1 MLNSESVRRWTP
13 VHGWCSWLALLLL
26 VLLATAFRQ
35 GFSWPA
41 MSTDIT
47 TLLPSGQDEAA
58 SEVVNRFA
66 TAGGQTFFL
75 LLDAPDS
82 GMATAMADSLSQRLG
97 RSGAV
102 LQSASDSG
110 MASLGR
116 FLYPYRFGLLT
127 PAQQRELQQQ
137 PPQQWLSRLYLAL
150 STPGVTPAAGLIEG
164 DPLLLFPDYLQSLA
178 QGIEGWQPE
187 ERGLSRSW
195 EQRQLLLTRWQLQG
209 SAFEPE
215 AQKRLLQALNEESER
230 WPEIT
235 VTRAGVVFHAA
246 EATAQ
251 AKREMTWLG
260 SASLLL
266 VVLFT
271 LVVFRRLAP
280 LGWLLLVIGSALV
293 VGASACLLLL
303 GQLHAITLVFGTTL
317 VGVAVDYTLHLSCQP
332 GSSARRSARTLRL
345 PMLLALL
352 SSCLAYLVMIVMPFP
367 GLKQM
372 AVFSIA
378 GLLWAF
384 LTVQWMPVM
393 GFVKPTADPRCVAVA
408 RDWSQ
413 LGARL
418 TRSPWLWLGLTLVMA
433 VGVSQLRFDDDVR
446 HFQQSS
452 ASLMQQQRH
461 LNQLLPLPEQH
472 RMLLLNA
479 DSEQQLLQLEESLR
493 GPLQALIAAQQ
504 LQGASLLT
512 DTLPSLAQQQTSRQV
527 LTLAYT
533 SPQLSQGLQQ
543 LGFAANFTQGLAGQL
558 AEAPML
564 TPAQWL
570 AQPGGSPLKLQ
581 WLGAGPSGWRSVVLL
596 TGVQDVAA
604 LQALSAIDGVRYLD
618 RIEDLGRVM
627 AHYRWA
633 LMTVTLLILVMAV
646 LLISR
651 VHPWKLALLVVL
663 PPVAAMLLVAAV
675 WGLAGIPMT
684 LFHMLGLLLMLGI
697 ALDQTL
703 FLAST
708 PRTEWGH
715 CSLAIALSVLSTVAA
730 FGMLGLSSTPPLAA
744 FGQSLS
750 MGLLTAAV
758 LAPVVERHIG
768 KESK

>member
-1 MLNSESVRRWTP
+1 MPNSDSVRRWTP
-13 VHGWCSWLALLLL
+13 AQGIAGWLAVLLLLLL
-26 VLLATAFRQ
+26 VTAVRL

-47 TLLPSGQDEAA
+47 TLLPSDQDEAA

-66 TAGGQTFFL
+66 SVGGQTFFL

-82 GMATAMADSLSQRLG
+82 DMAAAMADSLGQRLSH
-97 RSGAV
+97 SGAV
-102 LQSASDSG
+102 LQSASESG
-110 MASLGR
+110 MASLGQ

-127 PAQQRELQQQ
+127 ADQQRELQQQ
-137 PPQQWLSRLYLAL
+137 EPQQWLSRLYRAL
-150 STPGVTPAAGLIEG
+150 STPGVTPAAGLIAG

-187 ERGLSRSW
+187 ARGLSRSW
-195 EQRQLLLTRWQLQG
+195 KQRQLLLTQWQLQQ
-209 SAFEPE
+209 SAFEPG
-215 AQKRLLQALNEESER
+215 AQQRLLQAIEGEAEQ
-230 WPEIT
+230 WPEVT
-235 VTRAGVVFHAA
+235 LTRAGVVFHAA
-246 EATAQ
+246 EATTQ

-280 LGWLLLVIGSALV
+280 LGWLLLVIGSALL
-293 VGASACLLLL
+293 VGASACLLVL

-332 GSSARRSARTLRL
+332 GDSARRSARALRL

-352 SSCLAYLVMIVMPFP
+352 SSCLAYLVMIFMPFP

-393 GFVKPTADPRCVAVA
+393 GFIKPSADPYCVRVA
-408 RDWSQ
+408 ARGSQ

-418 TRSPWLWLGLTLVMA
+418 TRSPWLWLLLTLVTLF
-433 VGVSQLRFDDDVR
+433 GLGRLSFDDDVR

-452 ASLMQQQRH
+452 ESLLQQQRH

-472 RMLLLNA
+472 RMLLLSA
-479 DSEQQLLQLEESLR
+479 DSEQHLLQLEESLR
-493 GPLQALIAAQQ
+493 APLQALIASQQ

-512 DTLPSLAQQQTSRQV
+512 DTLPSLARQQASRQV
-527 LTLAYT
+527 LARAYASPSLA
-533 SPQLSQGLQQ
+533 QGLQQ
-543 LGFAANFTQGLAGQL
+543 LGFAAGFMPGLSQQL
-558 AEAPML
+558 AEAPVL

-570 AQPGGSPLKLQ
+570 AQPGNSPLKLQ
-581 WLGAGPSGWRSVVLL
+581 WLGEGPSGWRSVVLL
-596 TGVQDVAA
+596 IGVQNVAPLKA
-604 LQALSAIDGVRYLD
+604 LAQREGVRYLD
-618 RIEDLGRVM
+618 RVEDLGRVM
-627 AHYRWA
+627 AHYRLA
-633 LMTVTLLILVMAV
+633 LMAITLLILVMAL

-708 PRTEWGH
+708 PKSEWGH
-715 CSLAIALSVLSTVAA
+715 CSLAILLSVLSTVAA

-758 LAPVVERHIG
+758 LAPVVERQIR